1 MQKSVR
7 IDDAGALDAAERA
20 LRTGAV
26 VLLPTDTVYGIAALP
41 DSDPAMEQLYALKG
55 RPASVPIAILVASPE
70 QAADLAA
77 TVPAAAARAMDAFW
91 PGPLT
96 VVLDARDPQGP
107 DGQESRPTVGVRC
120 PAHDF
125 VRDLAR
131 RVGPLAVTSANRHGE
146 PTPVAADDAANG
158 LDGEVALVVDGG
170 PCDGTASTVIDGT
183 DQALPVL
190 REGPI
195 RRQEILDAALR

>member
-20 LRTGAV
+20 LRGGAV

-41 DSDPAMEQLYALKG
+41 DSDAAMEQLYALKG

-96 VVLDARDPQGP
+96 VVLDARDPHGS
-107 DGQESRPTVGVRC
+107 DGQDGRPTVGVRC

-146 PTPVAADDAANG
+146 PTPVAADDAANA

-183 DQALPVL
+183 DLALPVL